1 MEKSYIIDIDDVLKE
16 WADGV
21 ISRIRRN
28 MEEQNI
34 NASGQ
39 TSASL
44 ESVVTDDGV
53 QILGAEFFAE
63 RTEIGRTPTVNP
75 QSFDFVSIIK
85 KWIDDKG
92 LRSQFGIDDDRSLD
106 SVASAIVHNITTL
119 GSAKH
124 RGDMPMTDVF
134 SSEIDSAVS
143 ELERILSIAAAERIE
158 GYLEKNI

>member
-85 KWIDDKG
+85 NG
-92 LRSQFGIDDDRSLD
+92 LTTRGFALS
-106 SVASAIVHNITTL
+106 SVLTT
-119 GSAKH
+119 
-124 RGDMPMTDVF
+124 T
-134 SSEIDSAVS
+134 
-143 ELERILSIAAAERIE
+143 AALIP
-158 GYLEKNI
+158 